1 MNLSYYPGCSLHGS
15 SREYDVS
22 TKAVCRALGIELREL
37 DDWIC
42 CGASSGHSLDEALSV
57 ALPAKNLK
65 LAAESGL
72 DLLVPCAACYNRLK
86 AARRAMKESESVRT
100 ATKDLLDFDGGDN
113 GLEILNWIELLKD
126 RIGLGA
132 LTAQLRKPLTGLKAV
147 CYYGCLLV
155 RPQAV
160 TGFDH
165 PEHPRSMEE
174 ILRGLGAEPV
184 RWASAAECCGG
195 SLSLSRS
202 EIVKDLVDGIVQAA
216 VEAGADVIV
225 TLCPLCLENLDMRQ
239 SRGSLPV
246 LYLTELLG
254 LALGLEEAPGWIKK
268 HMIDP
273 TPLLGSLRLIP

>member
-22 TKAVCRALGIELREL
+22 TKAVCKALGIELSEL

-42 CGASSGHSLDEALSV
+42 CGASSGHSLDETLGI

-65 LAAESGL
+65 LMAARGL

-86 AARRAMKESESVRT
+86 AARRAMKESESVRKEM
-100 ATKDLLDFDGGDN
+100 KDLLGFDGSDN
-113 GLEILNWIELLKD
+113 GQEILNWIELLTD
-126 RIGLGA
+126 RIGMDA
-132 LTAQLRKPLTGLKAV
+132 LTAQLRKPLTGLKAA

-155 RPQAV
+155 RPQKV
-160 TGFDH
+160 TEFDN
-165 PEHPRSMEE
+165 PEHPRSMEQ
-174 ILRGLGAEPV
+174 ILLKLGVEPV
-184 RWASAAECCGG
+184 RWASSAECCGG

-202 EIVKDLVDGIVQAA
+202 EIVKDLVDGIVHAA
-216 VEAGADVIV
+216 VEAGANTIV

-239 SRGSLPV
+239 RSGSFPI

-254 LALGLEEAPGWIKK
+254 LSLGLDEASGWVKK
-268 HMIDP
+268 HMNDP
-273 TPLLGSLRLIP
+273 TPLLNSLRLIP